1 MSAARR
7 WLRWGASALVLVLS
21 AWLLWRQ
28 LQALSLAQLQG
39 ALLSMP
45 ASAIALSAAA
55 TAVSFACLAGY
66 EVLATQWLAPGR
78 VPTALAWR
86 TGLVAHALANTLG
99 FHPVTAVA
107 LRLRAYGAR
116 GIDAVLL
123 AKIVAAIGACVAAG
137 VVAVLAAAGAWSLW
151 LSGRPALLALL
162 VLAVLA
168 ALAVLK
174 RRQHPASPRPM
185 LAANVAIAFALG
197 LLEMTAA
204 LAALAVLLPAGALPD
219 GPAFV
224 VLFVTAT
231 LLGTVSHVP
240 GGLGVFEAT
249 VLAAAAPHTHAH
261 VLAALLAYRAIYNLL
276 PCVLAALAL
285 VAGALRGRSRRE
297 FSSTEGT
304 HA

>member
-1 MSAARR
+1 MSAARH
-7 WLRWGASALVLVLS
+7 WLRWSASALVLLLS

-28 LQALSLAQLQG
+28 LQALSLAQLQA

-45 ASAIALSAAA
+45 ASAFALSAAA

-66 EVLATQWLAPGR
+66 ELLVTQWLAPGK
-78 VPTALAWR
+78 VPPALAWR

-116 GIDAVLL
+116 GIDATLL
-123 AKIVAAIGACVAAG
+123 AKIVAAIGGCVAG
-137 VVAVLAAAGAWSLW
+137 GMVSVLAAAGAWSLW
-151 LSGRPALLALL
+151 LTGRPALLAFF
-162 VLAVLA
+162 VLAVPA
-168 ALAVLK
+168 AVVVLK
-174 RRQHPASPRPM
+174 RRRHPASRRPM
-185 LAANVAIAFALG
+185 LPANPAIALALG
-197 LLEMTAA
+197 LLEMSAA
-204 LAALAVLLPAGALPD
+204 VAALAVLLPAGALPE

-249 VLAAAAPHTHAH
+249 LLAAAAPHTHAH
-261 VLAALLAYRAIYNLL
+261 VLAALLAYRALYNLL
-276 PCVLAALAL
+276 PCALAVL
-285 VAGALRGRSRRE
+285 TLAVGTMRGRAGRE